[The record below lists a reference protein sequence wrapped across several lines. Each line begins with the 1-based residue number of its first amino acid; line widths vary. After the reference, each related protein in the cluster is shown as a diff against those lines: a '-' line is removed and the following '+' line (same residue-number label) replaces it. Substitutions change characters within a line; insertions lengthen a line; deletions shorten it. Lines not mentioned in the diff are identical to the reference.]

1 MLLAKKLSY
10 IETVNIAWRHMGDR
24 ISLLIETLGI
34 SKKEFSSKVGISQGF
49 LSQLISG
56 QRTLS
61 METLSKISQLFRVNV
76 HWLMTGEGEMFQP
89 SSEELRKGIA
99 SMEDLR
105 QLHFRM
111 QARPILKDVIQ
122 SVNELDKVDPGGL
135 EIIRD
140 MIHKLL
146 SSKKT

>member
-1 MLLAKKLSY
+1 
-10 IETVNIAWRHMGDR
+10 MGDR

-34 SKKEFSSKVGISQGF
+34 SKKEFSVKAEISQAF

-56 QRTLS
+56 QRALS
-61 METLSKISQLFRVNV
+61 IETLSKISQLFRVNV

>member
-1 MLLAKKLSY
+1 
-10 IETVNIAWRHMGDR
+10 MGER
-24 ISLLIETLGI
+24 ISLLIEALGI
-34 SKKEFSSKVGISQGF
+34 SKKEFSAKVEISQGF
-49 LSQLISG
+49 LSQLVNE
-56 QRTLS
+56 QRTVS
-61 METLSKISQLFRVNV
+61 IETLSKISQLFRVNV

-89 SSEELRKGIA
+89 SPEEVRKGIA

-122 SVNELDKVDPGGL
+122 SVNELDKIDPGGL

-140 MIHKLL
+140 MIRKLL
-146 SSKKT
+146 SNKKT

>member
-1 MLLAKKLSY
+1 MWLGGNL
-10 IETVNIAWRHMGDR
+10 GDR

-34 SKKEFSSKVGISQGF
+34 SKKEFSVKAEISQAF

-56 QRTLS
+56 QRALS
-61 METLSKISQLFRVNV
+61 IETLSKISQLFRVNV

>member
-1 MLLAKKLSY
+1 
-10 IETVNIAWRHMGDR
+10 MGDR

-34 SKKEFSSKVGISQGF
+34 SKKEFSVKAEISQAF

-56 QRTLS
+56 QRALS
-61 METLSKISQLFRVNV
+61 IETLSKISQLFRVNV
-76 HWLMTGEGEMFQP
+76 HWLITGEGEMFQP
-89 SSEELRKGIA
+89 SPEELRKGIT

-122 SVNELDKVDPGGL
+122 SVNRNNFV
-135 EIIRD
+135 
-140 MIHKLL
+140 
-146 SSKKT
+146 

>member
-1 MLLAKKLSY
+1 
-10 IETVNIAWRHMGDR
+10 MGDR

-34 SKKEFSSKVGISQGF
+34 SKKEFSVKVEISQPF
-49 LSQLISG
+49 LSLLISG

-61 METLSKISQLFRVNV
+61 IETLSKISQLFRVNV

>member
-1 MLLAKKLSY
+1 
-10 IETVNIAWRHMGDR
+10 MGDR

-34 SKKEFSSKVGISQGF
+34 SKKEFSVKVEISQPF
-49 LSQLISG
+49 LSLLISG

-61 METLSKISQLFRVNV
+61 IETLSKISQLFRVNV

-89 SSEELRKGIA
+89 SPEELRKGIA

>member
-1 MLLAKKLSY
+1 
-10 IETVNIAWRHMGDR
+10 
-24 ISLLIETLGI
+24 
-34 SKKEFSSKVGISQGF
+34 
-49 LSQLISG
+49 
-56 QRTLS
+56 
-61 METLSKISQLFRVNV
+61 
-76 HWLMTGEGEMFQP
+76 MTGEGEMFQP
-89 SSEELRKGIA
+89 SPEELRKGIA

>member
-1 MLLAKKLSY
+1 MWPGDKL
-10 IETVNIAWRHMGDR
+10 GDR
-24 ISLLIETLGI
+24 ISLLIDTLGI
-34 SKKEFSSKVGISQGF
+34 SKKEFSVKAEISQAF

-56 QRTLS
+56 QRALS
-61 METLSKISQLFRVNV
+61 IETLSKISQLFRVNI
-76 HWLMTGEGEMFQP
+76 HWLLTGEGDMFQP
-89 SSEELRKGIA
+89 GPEELQKGIA

-111 QARPILKDVIQ
+111 QTRPILKDVIQ

-140 MIHKLL
+140 MIRKLL
-146 SSKKT
+146 GNKKT

>member
-1 MLLAKKLSY
+1 
-10 IETVNIAWRHMGDR
+10 MGDR

-34 SKKEFSSKVGISQGF
+34 SKKEFSVKAEISQAF

-61 METLSKISQLFRVNV
+61 IETLSKISQLFRVNV

>member
-1 MLLAKKLSY
+1 MWLGGNL
-10 IETVNIAWRHMGDR
+10 GDR

-34 SKKEFSSKVGISQGF
+34 SKKEFSVKAEISQAF

-61 METLSKISQLFRVNV
+61 IETLSKISQLFRVNV

>member
-1 MLLAKKLSY
+1 
-10 IETVNIAWRHMGDR
+10 MGDR

>member
-1 MLLAKKLSY
+1 
-10 IETVNIAWRHMGDR
+10 MGDR

-34 SKKEFSSKVGISQGF
+34 SKKEFSSKVEISQPF
-49 LSQLISG
+49 LSLLISG

-61 METLSKISQLFRVNV
+61 IETLSKISQLFRVNV

>member
-1 MLLAKKLSY
+1 M
-10 IETVNIAWRHMGDR
+10 
-24 ISLLIETLGI
+24 IETLGI

>member
-1 MLLAKKLSY
+1 MWLGGNL
-10 IETVNIAWRHMGDR
+10 GDR

-34 SKKEFSSKVGISQGF
+34 SKKEFSVKAEISQAF

-56 QRTLS
+56 QRALS
-61 METLSKISQLFRVNV
+61 IETLSKISQLFRVNV
-76 HWLMTGEGEMFQP
+76 HWLITGEGEMFQP
-89 SSEELRKGIA
+89 SPEELRKGIT

-122 SVNELDKVDPGGL
+122 SVNELDKIDPGGL

-146 SSKKT
+146 SNKKT